1 MNQFRMNALVQT
13 PWLPR
18 PSDALMLANLLRS
31 SRLTLL
37 FGEAGAGKT
46 GLLQHEVLP
55 LLHQHQEMA
64 VLFNASAADPLAAL
78 HEGIDQTL
86 RVKPRIPRPSLTDR
100 LTWLRD
106 NKQVRLLILL
116 DNFDRYL
123 KAMPDDESTA
133 VFVRELKEAMSSPES
148 LAHFFMAVRDES
160 QPLLAP
166 WRAEVAGFGD
176 RWIRIRHWH
185 TLQPSPD
192 SPDALDDD
200 KTVLDPRFVRP
211 NANVLVQFKSY
222 AKTQANVLDELSD
235 SDAPNPDSTLS
246 NEVDI
251 YLPLT
256 PPPAQSTPESNRVQ
270 GLWDEVINRAPLSA
284 LQAISPRQAVQP
296 ESTQPQP
303 KTQTEPSVINEDAL
317 PSLPQA
323 APPIP
328 TKRGPWLD
336 WLHRKRP
343 G

>member
-18 PSDALMLANLLRS
+18 SSDALMLANLLRS

-64 VLFNASAADPLAAL
+64 VLFNANTTDPLTAL

-86 RVKPRIPRPSLTDR
+86 RVKPRIPRPSLADR
-100 LTWLRD
+100 LTWLRE

-116 DNFDRYL
+116 DNFDHYL
-123 KAMPDDESTA
+123 KADPDDEGTA
-133 VFVRELKEAMSSPES
+133 LFVCELKEAMNSPQP

-166 WRAEVAGFGD
+166 WRAEVTGFGD

-185 TLQPSPD
+185 SLQSTSETVD
-192 SPDALDDD
+192 NDQ
-200 KTVLDPRFVRP
+200 TVLDPRFTQP

-222 AKTQANVLDELSD
+222 AKTQANVLDEPTDAD
-235 SDAPNPDSTLS
+235 SPSC

-256 PPPAQSTPESNRVQ
+256 LPPTQPTPQSNRVQ

-284 LQAISPRQAVQP
+284 LQSISPRQTAP
-296 ESTQPQP
+296 
-303 KTQTEPSVINEDAL
+303 TEPPEPQTARAMPPVINDDAL
-317 PSLPQA
+317 PPP
-323 APPIP
+323 APPTP